1 MTHLEIIC
9 RILTLYSWG
18 IVTIIVLFFYFIAR
32 FYERHSKRKSFYQL
46 FLIPPV
52 LFLTGA
58 LRYSLAPDDVI
69 VEPLGEIL
77 FFAGGFILAI
87 LGISILTNLMMG
99 GKR

>member
-9 RILTLYSWG
+9 RILTLYSWW
-18 IVTIIVLFFYFIAR
+18 IVTNIVLFFYFIAK
-32 FYERHSKRKSFYQL
+32 FYERQSKKKSFYKL

-69 VEPLGEIL
+69 AEPLGETL

-87 LGISILTNLMMG
+87 LSTFLSDLMMG
-99 GKR
+99 GRR